1 MRHFDVSRSEKR
13 VCKIA
18 REGEGGKYMKFRW
31 TKGLGLAAC
40 CVLAAGAAGQNSSG
54 DPYAPLRLAGDEK
67 RVTAP

>member
-1 MRHFDVSRSEKR
+1 
-13 VCKIA
+13 
-18 REGEGGKYMKFRW
+18 MKFRW